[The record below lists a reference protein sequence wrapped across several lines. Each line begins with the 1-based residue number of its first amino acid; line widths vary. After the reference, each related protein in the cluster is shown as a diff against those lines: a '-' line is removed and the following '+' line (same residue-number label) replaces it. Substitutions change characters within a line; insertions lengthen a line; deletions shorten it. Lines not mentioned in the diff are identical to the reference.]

1 MFYASVIKFK
11 KNLETRNV
19 CLRIQTVFI
28 KFIGNDIYYYSIYGL
43 HTLLS
48 HTLPCILLVCFTWK
62 LISTI
67 RVADQRYAE
76 LIANRFVFLFIF
88 FL

>member
-1 MFYASVIKFK
+1 M
-11 KNLETRNV
+11 
-19 CLRIQTVFI
+19 FI

-62 LISTI
+62 LISAI
-67 RVADQRYAE
+67 RIADQRYAE
-76 LIANRFVFLFIF
+76 LIANRLVKIKLLLIFLNLLFIF
-88 FL
+88 L